1 MDYSHQPVMVDE
13 VIEYLIT
20 DTKGL
25 YVDGT
30 VGTAG
35 HSIEICRKLAP
46 FGRLICLD
54 VDSEAVRITNERLSQ
69 FKDLVTI
76 VKGSY
81 VGLKDIL
88 GKLGIGKV
96 HGILLDLGMSSHQL
110 ESSGR
115 GFSFLRD
122 EPLDMRMDEDITLH
136 AEELVNT
143 LTGEKLEEVIW
154 NYGQE
159 RWAKVISRAILKERQ
174 KYPIRSS
181 KQLSRLIE
189 AAIPDKYHPRRIHPA
204 TRTFQALRIAVNR
217 ELGNIRDFLKTAPQ
231 LLEKKGRIVVIS
243 YHSLEDRIIKHTFR
257 HWSSSNIYPRK
268 LPVSNIGKYSSMRI
282 VTKKGIRPS
291 ENEVY
296 LNPRSRSAILR
307 VAERC

>member
-1 MDYSHQPVMVDE
+1 
-13 VIEYLIT
+13 
-20 DTKGL
+20 
-25 YVDGT
+25 
-30 VGTAG
+30 
-35 HSIEICRKLAP
+35 
-46 FGRLICLD
+46 
-54 VDSEAVRITNERLSQ
+54 
-69 FKDLVTI
+69 
-76 VKGSY
+76 
-81 VGLKDIL
+81 
-88 GKLGIGKV
+88 
-96 HGILLDLGMSSHQL
+96 
-110 ESSGR
+110 
-115 GFSFLRD
+115 
-122 EPLDMRMDEDITLH
+122 
-136 AEELVNT
+136 
-143 LTGEKLEEVIW
+143 
-154 NYGQE
+154 
-159 RWAKVISRAILKERQ
+159 LKERQ

-257 HWSSSNIYPRK
+257 HWSSGNIYPRK

-291 ENEVY
+291 EHEVY

>member
-81 VGLKDIL
+81 VELKDIL
-88 GKLGIGKV
+88 GKVGIGKV

-115 GFSFLRD
+115 GFSFFRD
-122 EPLDMRMDEDITLH
+122 EPLDMRMDEDTELN

-143 LTGEKLEEVIW
+143 LTREKLEEVIW

-189 AAIPDKYHPRRIHPA
+189 AAIPGKHHPRRIHPA

-217 ELGNIRDFLKTAPQ
+217 ELGNISDFLKTAPQ
-231 LLEKKGRIVVIS
+231 LLEKKGRLVVIS

-268 LPVSNIGKYSSMRI
+268 LPVSDTGKHPSMRI

-307 VAERC
+307 AAERC